1 MMKHDGT
8 CTISTP
14 RLRRVD
20 REAFARDLALQLT
33 AVPEG
38 AGPALAVEEV
48 ELRLAALAGGQG
60 EGAGLIFTGNLVKL
74 GDFNTYLNRNGGGM
88 ELIIP
93 YKWI

>member
-33 AVPEG
+33 AVPE

-74 GDFNTYLNRNGGGM
+74 GDLHIFKPKWWWNGTHNP
-88 ELIIP
+88 L
-93 YKWI
+93 